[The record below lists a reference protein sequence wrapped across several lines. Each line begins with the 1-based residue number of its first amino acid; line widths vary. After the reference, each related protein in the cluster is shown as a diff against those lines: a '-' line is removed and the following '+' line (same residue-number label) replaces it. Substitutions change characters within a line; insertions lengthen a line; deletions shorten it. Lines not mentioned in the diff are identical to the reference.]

1 MMALTLFC
9 TKGQQNCSVSNMHTG
24 TLAVPQVPKLVPK
37 LSILALVCALLV
49 ALASNGC
56 TFDPNKRKLK
66 LLDKADAYAAAGKCA
81 EASIVYANALQID
94 PRFAQAHY
102 GIAKCALKNANW
114 SLAYRELSKAVDLQP
129 SNLPAQLDMAQLLLT
144 AGKAKEAKDRAL
156 AILKQDP
163 TQSTGEMILA
173 QAENAL
179 GSYDDA
185 LREAQTALNLA
196 PKSTAPY
203 INIALLEI
211 KKDQAAAEAHLRSAL
226 AIDPK
231 SVSALMIL
239 ASLHQFQQRWDVA
252 EKELRA
258 AIEIAP
264 KSPVPRRALAGLYL
278 TQHQEG
284 SAERVFIDAK
294 QQAPDDPAMYRML
307 ADYYLAQGRNT
318 EALAEFAALCAQH
331 QKDLEIRKTYVQL
344 LLSNGRIEE
353 AATLNAEIL
362 KKSPFDSQ
370 ALIASG
376 QIEVEQ
382 KKFDSGAKILERALK
397 SAPEDGRGHYYLGV
411 AYEQKGSV
419 AQAEK
424 QWREAV
430 RLRPDLIAAWRS
442 LASTATR
449 RADWSGLGLIA
460 EQMKAHFPKDPESY
474 TFHATARMNQGDATT
489 AELDLKQLISIFPQ
503 SAIGYLELAQL
514 RVYQKRCTEAEALF
528 RDGLRH
534 QPSSVEALRGLLN
547 LYLTT
552 NQSGKALDLVR
563 GALDRDPQN
572 AQLYILQAEAQL
584 KANQPSNAELSLSR
598 SLEIDNHSIDAWML
612 LAQLQASLHRTDDAI
627 ASYGKAIELSPNNAS
642 LHVFV
647 GGLYET
653 QENWQQAQK
662 SYRKALDLQP
672 DHPVAANNLAYLLLE
687 HGGDPQAALAL
698 AQTAWHASPDKSSI
712 ADTLGWAYYRV
723 GAYSAAA
730 PLFQEALKK
739 SDKNLVYHYHLGLTY
754 QQLKDLSRARAEFD
768 KIIKLDPD
776 SSVAN
781 DARRAI
787 TSGS

>member
-1 MMALTLFC
+1 
-9 TKGQQNCSVSNMHTG
+9 
-24 TLAVPQVPKLVPK
+24 
-37 LSILALVCALLV
+37 
-49 ALASNGC
+49 
-56 TFDPNKRKLK
+56 
-66 LLDKADAYAAAGKCA
+66 
-81 EASIVYANALQID
+81 
-94 PRFAQAHY
+94 
-102 GIAKCALKNANW
+102 
-114 SLAYRELSKAVDLQP
+114 
-129 SNLPAQLDMAQLLLT
+129 
-144 AGKAKEAKDRAL
+144 
-156 AILKQDP
+156 
-163 TQSTGEMILA
+163 
-173 QAENAL
+173 
-179 GSYDDA
+179 
-185 LREAQTALNLA
+185 
-196 PKSTAPY
+196 
-203 INIALLEI
+203 
-211 KKDQAAAEAHLRSAL
+211 
-226 AIDPK
+226 
-231 SVSALMIL
+231 
-239 ASLHQFQQRWDVA
+239 
-252 EKELRA
+252 
-258 AIEIAP
+258 
-264 KSPVPRRALAGLYL
+264 
-278 TQHQEG
+278 
-284 SAERVFIDAK
+284 
-294 QQAPDDPAMYRML
+294 
-307 ADYYLAQGRNT
+307 
-318 EALAEFAALCAQH
+318 
-331 QKDLEIRKTYVQL
+331 
-344 LLSNGRIEE
+344 
-353 AATLNAEIL
+353 
-362 KKSPFDSQ
+362 
-370 ALIASG
+370 
-376 QIEVEQ
+376 
-382 KKFDSGAKILERALK
+382 
-397 SAPEDGRGHYYLGV
+397 
-411 AYEQKGSV
+411 
-419 AQAEK
+419 
-424 QWREAV
+424 
-430 RLRPDLIAAWRS
+430 
-442 LASTATR
+442 
-449 RADWSGLGLIA
+449 
-460 EQMKAHFPKDPESY
+460 
-474 TFHATARMNQGDATT
+474 MNQGDATT

-514 RVYQKRCTEAEALF
+514 RVYQKRWTEAEALF

-598 SLEIDNHSIDAWML
+598 SLQIDNHSIDAWML

-653 QENWQQAQK
+653 QKNWQQAQK